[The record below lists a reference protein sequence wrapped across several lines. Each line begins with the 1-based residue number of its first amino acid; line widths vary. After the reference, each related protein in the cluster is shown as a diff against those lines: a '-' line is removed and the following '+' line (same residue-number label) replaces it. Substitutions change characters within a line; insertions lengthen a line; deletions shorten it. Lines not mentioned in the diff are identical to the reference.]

1 MALSI
6 SRSIDEAARVLELLR
21 GDAVLQAKID
31 QGAHLLAKCVAGG
44 GKILICGNG
53 GSACDAMHFAE
64 EMTGRFRRDRRP
76 LAALA
81 CTDIGHIT
89 CTANDYGFE
98 FIYSRWVEALA
109 RTGDK
114 LVVLSTSGNS
124 PNLIRAVEIAL
135 AGGVKTIG
143 LLGKGGGALGEMC
156 DLPIVFPG
164 ETSER
169 IQELHMLVLHAWVEA
184 IEGAVVGE

>member
-6 SRSIDEAARVLELLR
+6 SRSIDEAARVLDLLR
-21 GDAVLQAKID
+21 SDPVVQAKID

-114 LVVLSTSGNS
+114 LVVSRRAGTPESHPSG
-124 PNLIRAVEIAL
+124 
-135 AGGVKTIG
+135 
-143 LLGKGGGALGEMC
+143 
-156 DLPIVFPG
+156 
-164 ETSER
+164 
-169 IQELHMLVLHAWVEA
+169 
-184 IEGAVVGE
+184 